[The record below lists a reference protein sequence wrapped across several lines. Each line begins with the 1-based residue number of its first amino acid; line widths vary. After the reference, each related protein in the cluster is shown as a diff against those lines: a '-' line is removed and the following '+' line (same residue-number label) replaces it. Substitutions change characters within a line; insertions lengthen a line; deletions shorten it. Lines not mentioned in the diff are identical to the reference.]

1 MSNNK
6 NKIFAQDSARG
17 LYNKSQNSTKQEIK
31 PTDNNS
37 KKINSSKK

>member
-6 NKIFAQDSARG
+6 NKIFAQDSASG
-17 LYNKSQNSTKQEIK
+17 LYNKSKNYTKQEIK
-31 PTDNNS
+31 PKDNNS